1 MSNQS
6 RKKYIFVIL
15 LILTI
20 IPVTL
25 VVVDLINKF
34 EFRLTWALCLLF
46 LIAFVIAGAA
56 MFRAVE
62 KFFHIMF
69 MLGCE
74 AFACAISDTA
84 YSRVINDTDIRKQ
97 LIWLFLFGTE
107 AVIAFYISKR
117 IVKWENENR
126 GAEAKKIEKSFPPSP
141 CRLRRFFTAL
151 CV

>member
-97 LIWLFLFGTE
+97 LI
-107 AVIAFYISKR
+107 
-117 IVKWENENR
+117 
-126 GAEAKKIEKSFPPSP
+126 
-141 CRLRRFFTAL
+141 
-151 CV
+151 